1 MEVGDLTIWKGQL
14 HCREFT
20 SDSQLENALYDYY
33 SGVGFFEKGIHVSA
47 TTHNPLIREA
57 TAGTTNTD
65 IMNGYWQQIHE
76 NLTDKAS
83 SEDFISIIISRGDYP
98 TGGYEI
104 KIRQFSW
111 LESYPA
117 KFRFQTDFI
126 DPSEGVAVTQAL
138 TNPLVLYPIGKLS
151 PGEYQ
156 IEVHILQYILTFD
169 EEGNPTYTQVLTLKE
184 EVWTKTF
191 TIE

>member
-1 MEVGDLTIWKGQL
+1 VEVGDLTIWKGQL

-33 SGVGFFEKGIHVSA
+33 GGVGLFEKGIHVSA
-47 TTHNPLIREA
+47 TTQNPLIREA
-57 TAGTTNTD
+57 TTVNTNTD
-65 IMNGYWQQIHE
+65 IINGYWQQIHQ
-76 NLTDKAS
+76 NLTDKVS

-104 KIRQFSW
+104 KIKQFGW
-111 LESYPA
+111 LESYPV

-126 DPSEGVAVTQAL
+126 DPGEEVAVTQAL

-151 PGEYQ
+151 AGEYQ
-156 IEVHILQYILTFD
+156 IEVHIIQYILKFD
-169 EEGNPTYTQVLTLKE
+169 EEGNPTYTQVQTLKE

-191 TIE
+191 TIQ